1 MDFINR
7 LRRSFERTL
16 SQGRGTQLL
25 WLLALILVIILIF
38 WCIVVWGFHD
48 GRLQWQDLL
57 ALFLDPGCFGGPG
70 DHDIFRLVVALLG
83 MFLFSALLISIVSN
97 MFENIA
103 DSFKNGH
110 SRYHHRDHVLIL
122 GGGHQLFSMI
132 SSLLE
137 EDCRYKK
144 NQIVVLTV
152 QNVDDLRTRLFSFF
166 NGKKGREL
174 EKRLTLYYGE
184 RDNENHLK
192 TKDLAPNASVIY
204 IIGEDGEVDH
214 DSLSLRCSRSLRTIC
229 TGEGANIPCYLV
241 LQDSASMDVYR
252 FVKNAESGEDSRLKV
267 DVVDANEYTAE
278 QVLVVDHQ
286 GKGGAAYP
294 VIDYQKIDRR
304 EDGSFEAVPGISE
317 DSDRHVHV
325 VVAGLTQ
332 MGRAMAFTTAHI
344 CHFPN
349 FKGGK
354 NRTVITFVD
363 TDMEAK
369 MSRFVSSMENL
380 FRLSHYRYLSVAED
394 GTVRAREYAPDPGYG
409 DFLDIEWEFLDAD
422 ICSVGMSRLLKTWAA
437 DDKQALSLMFCLD
450 RQEENTF
457 ASLHLPGIIYRK
469 GCPIFVHQQD
479 YGDILRNAQLT
490 RHFGNLHIF
499 GMASDI
505 QDDPLYL
512 RRSRN
517 GQEVNFIYDQA
528 YGAKHE
534 TAAEAWYTIP
544 EAHKLSSI
552 YCANAL
558 PIRARSFGME
568 TLDLS
573 RMNPDELR
581 SLYETEHRRWTM
593 SSLLL
598 GYGALDTETRND
610 LARRIGSEDET
621 VRKAAKAENK
631 RLKGQFLHMD
641 ITPYDDLTPGE
652 QGKDEIILKK
662 YSLIVRNTAETT
674 SGE

>member
-1 MDFINR
+1 
-7 LRRSFERTL
+7 
-16 SQGRGTQLL
+16 
-25 WLLALILVIILIF
+25 
-38 WCIVVWGFHD
+38 
-48 GRLQWQDLL
+48 
-57 ALFLDPGCFGGPG
+57 
-70 DHDIFRLVVALLG
+70 
-83 MFLFSALLISIVSN
+83 
-97 MFENIA
+97 
-103 DSFKNGH
+103 
-110 SRYHHRDHVLIL
+110 
-122 GGGHQLFSMI
+122 
-132 SSLLE
+132 
-137 EDCRYKK
+137 
-144 NQIVVLTV
+144 
-152 QNVDDLRTRLFSFF
+152 
-166 NGKKGREL
+166 
-174 EKRLTLYYGE
+174 
-184 RDNENHLK
+184 
-192 TKDLAPNASVIY
+192 
-204 IIGEDGEVDH
+204 
-214 DSLSLRCSRSLRTIC
+214 
-229 TGEGANIPCYLV
+229 
-241 LQDSASMDVYR
+241 MDVYR
-252 FVKNAESGEDSRLKV
+252 FVKNAESSEDSRLKV

-278 QVLVVDHQ
+278 QVLVSVHH
-286 GKGGAAYP
+286 GSYP
-294 VIDYQKIDRR
+294 VIDYQAINRSG
-304 EDGSFEAVPGISE
+304 DGSFEVVPGISG

-349 FKGGK
+349 FKDGK

-369 MSRFVSSMENL
+369 MSRFVSSMDNL

-394 GTVRAREYAPDPGYG
+394 GTVQAREYAPDPDYG
-409 DFLDIEWEFLDAD
+409 DFLDIEWEFVDAD

-450 RQEENTF
+450 KQEENTF
-457 ASLHLPGIIYRK
+457 ASLHLPGDIYQK

-512 RRSRN
+512 RRSMN

-528 YGAKHE
+528 YVDPCHK
-534 TAAEAWYTIP
+534 TATEAWYTIS

-568 TLDLS
+568 ALDLS
-573 RMNPDELR
+573 RMEPDELH

-598 GYGALDTETRND
+598 GYGALDTDTRND
-610 LARRIGSEDET
+610 LARRISSEDKT
-621 VRKAAKAENK
+621 VKNEAKAENK

-662 YSLIVRNTAETT
+662 YSLIVRDS
-674 SGE
+674 SGS

>member
-1 MDFINR
+1 MKIVNR
-7 LRRSFERTL
+7 FRRSFERTL
-16 SQGRGTQLL
+16 SQGRGMQLL
-25 WLLALILVIILIF
+25 WLLALILVVILLF
-38 WCIVVWGFHD
+38 WGIVVWVYRD
-48 GRLQWQDLL
+48 NSLQWQDLL
-57 ALFLDPGCFGGPG
+57 ALFLDPGCFEGAGA
-70 DHDIFRLVVALLG
+70 HDIFRLIASLTG
-83 MFLFSALLISIVSN
+83 MFLFSALLISVVSN

-132 SSLLE
+132 TALLE

-144 NQIVVLTV
+144 NQIVVLTL
-152 QNVDDLRTRLFSFF
+152 QNVDELRTRLFSFF
-166 NGKKGREL
+166 NGKRGREL

-184 RDNENHLK
+184 RDNENHLR
-192 TKDLAPNASVIY
+192 TKDLARNASAIY

-214 DSLSLRCSRSLRTIC
+214 DSLSLRCCRSLRTIC
-229 TGEGANIPCYLV
+229 AGEGENIPCYLV

-252 FVKNAESGEDSRLKV
+252 FVKNAESSEDSRLKV

-278 QVLVVDHQ
+278 QVLVSVHH
-286 GKGGAAYP
+286 GSYP
-294 VIDYQKIDRR
+294 VIDYQAINRSG
-304 EDGSFEAVPGISE
+304 DGSFEVVPGISG

-349 FKGGK
+349 FKDGK

-369 MSRFVSSMENL
+369 MSRFVSSMDNL

-394 GTVRAREYAPDPGYG
+394 GTVQAREYAPDPDYG
-409 DFLDIEWEFLDAD
+409 DFLDIEWEFVDAD

-450 RQEENTF
+450 KQEENTF
-457 ASLHLPGIIYRK
+457 ASLHLPGDIYQK

-512 RRSRN
+512 RRSMN

-528 YGAKHE
+528 YVDPCHK
-534 TAAEAWYTIP
+534 TATEAWYTIS

-568 TLDLS
+568 ALDLS
-573 RMNPDELR
+573 RMEPDELH

-598 GYGALDTETRND
+598 GYGALDTDTRND
-610 LARRIGSEDET
+610 LARRISSEDKT
-621 VRKAAKAENK
+621 VKNEAKAENK

-662 YSLIVRNTAETT
+662 YSLIVRNSAETT